1 MNSNSK
7 PKSYLNSSSKK
18 RSSSS
23 KANVRY
29 TPAKSPIRSKQ
40 DYSESMAYL
49 ESVKKKA
56 ELTLSNKGVK
66 LALMEEND
74 ISGSEEESCIGDSE
88 MNVKELIKK
97 LQLKNAIQR
106 QEMGKLRNLIEK
118 KDDIISDLEK
128 KSLTLEAR
136 KEKVYWQTFISLLPF
151 FFLFTNRQYSN
162 DFNFF

>member
-7 PKSYLNSSSKK
+7 ANSYLNSSSKK

-23 KANVRY
+23 KGNVRY

-56 ELTLSNKGVK
+56 ELTLSNKGLK
-66 LALMEEND
+66 LAQMDEND
-74 ISGSEEESCIGDSE
+74 LSCSEEESGIGDSE

-106 QEMGKLRNLIEK
+106 QEMGKLRNVIER
-118 KDDIISDLEK
+118 KDEIISDLEK
-128 KSLTLEAR
+128 RSLTLEAR
-136 KEKVYWQTFISLLPF
+136 KEKVHFEAFYFKI
-151 FFLFTNRQYSN
+151 FLH
-162 DFNFF
+162 